1 MIGNRT
7 CRADIGRT
15 SDAHTDPKQSMRPR
29 CYRSAASNPARV
41 GPAIVATLLL
51 FALALQCFELRAE
64 MLFRSAE
71 RNDGQQHW
79 SALKKYANP
88 ADTAYPRTVADGT
101 QVPAEEVQVFLYG
114 YITSEDVYGARV
126 MEGLLKKGRQKIAG
140 NIVSFASNGGEVD
153 ASMELGRLLR
163 KLGVSTVVARGD
175 QCLSSCV
182 FAFMGGDRRT
192 VAGRIGIHRPYF
204 SSTRE
209 VPDRRIIYR
218 QLQKRLQEYIEEL
231 DFPLSFY
238 EAVLAVP
245 PESVSVLTPAD
256 LKRFYLEGMSP
267 STEDEANAASARALD
282 ISVREYL
289 QQKAQ
294 AQPCAGVHDANGPC
308 EGTAADA
315 GAADPLRRRQK
326 DETASGTGATGSVA
340 GQQRTDTQG
349 SDASRN
355 ATGSSRAFY

>member
-1 MIGNRT
+1 
-7 CRADIGRT
+7 
-15 SDAHTDPKQSMRPR
+15 MRPR

-126 MEGLLKKGRQKIAG
+126 MEGLLKKGKQKIAG

-308 EGTAADA
+308 EGTAADG
-315 GAADPLRRRQK
+315 GAADPMGRRQK

>member
-7 CRADIGRT
+7 CLADIRRT
-15 SDAHTDPKQSMRPR
+15 SDAPTDPKQSMEPR
-29 CYRSAASNPARV
+29 CYRPAASNPARV
-41 GPAIVATLLL
+41 GPIIVATLLL

-64 MLFRSAE
+64 LLFRSAE

-88 ADTAYPRTVADGT
+88 ADTAYPRTLADGT

-114 YITSEDVYGARV
+114 YITSEDVYSAKV

-153 ASMELGRLLR
+153 AAMELGRLLH

-175 QCLSSCV
+175 QCMSSCV

-209 VPDRRIIYR
+209 VPDRRMFYR

-231 DFPLSFY
+231 DFPLSLY
-238 EAVLAVP
+238 EAVMAVP
-245 PESVSVLTPAD
+245 PESVSMLTPTD

-267 STEDEANAASARALD
+267 STEDEADAASARTLG
-282 ISVREYL
+282 ISVLEYL

-308 EGTAADA
+308 EGTATGG
-315 GAADPLRRRQK
+315 GATDSPGRRQK

-340 GQQRTDTQG
+340 GQQQTNIQG